1 MLLGFSLK
9 QISLFRTEDRAVL
22 GNVILYITLPAMLIS
37 SFNGV
42 RLDYWFVISFLLSRS
57 TPTY

>member
-1 MLLGFSLK
+1 MQAVVLQSAIYLGTMLLGFSLK
-9 QISLFRTEDRAVL
+9 QIGLFRTEDRVVL

-42 RLDYWFVISFLLSRS
+42 RLDY
-57 TPTY
+57 